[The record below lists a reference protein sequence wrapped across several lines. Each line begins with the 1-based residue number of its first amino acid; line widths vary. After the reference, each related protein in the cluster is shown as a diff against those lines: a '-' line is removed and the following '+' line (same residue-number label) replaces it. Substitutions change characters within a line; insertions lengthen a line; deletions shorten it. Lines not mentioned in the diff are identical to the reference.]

1 MAFDD
6 GNGAVFEE
14 LKKETVAG
22 SDPTSSDASLAP
34 VETGADPEQVRMLEH
49 ELHSARQELSTLE
62 AENEMLRAEI
72 GRLESTLLS
81 LRSRQV
87 PARPPRRVKI
97 SRLRRKNVVKT
108 LAAKKKKTKAKAK
121 KKSRKR

>member
-6 GNGAVFEE
+6 GNGTVFEN
-14 LKKETVAG
+14 LKKETVAACDTTT
-22 SDPTSSDASLAP
+22 SDSFTPP

-49 ELHSARQELSTLE
+49 ELNSARQELSALE

-72 GRLESTLLS
+72 GKLESTLVS

-87 PARPPRRVKI
+87 PARPARRVKI

-108 LAAKKKKTKAKAK
+108 LAAKKKKTKAKGK